1 MIESSST
8 QFKHTKASQ
17 YLHDGNKGWTVRG
30 GDRKDKVAAMRDRI
44 NEMYFTSAQMA
55 WLGRVIAD
63 KLKAD

>member
-1 MIESSST
+1 MTTSS
-8 QFKHTKASQ
+8 FEHTKASQ
-17 YLHDGNKGWTVRG
+17 YLHDGNSGWTVRG
-30 GDRKDKVAAMRDRI
+30 SDHKDKVSAMRDRI